1 MISTAPTT
9 EKAFEAAIV
18 DCLSSNGGYQ
28 LGDAANFDRELALD
42 RLTLLQFIQ
51 NSQPTD
57 WERLAG
63 IHGNTVEQKFIDRLC
78 QELNQRGM
86 LDVLRYGI
94 TDYGVRFKLAYFKP
108 ASGLNP
114 ETLALYNQNILT
126 VTRQVHYSTR
136 NQNSIDLLL
145 SINGLPVATVE
156 LKNHFT
162 GQDVEN
168 AKQQYGSDRDNHEL
182 LFQFKRR
189 ALVHFAVDPNEAW
202 MTTRID
208 GNNTRFL
215 PFNQGYNKGAG
226 NPPNPNGYKTAYLW
240 ETIWAKDSWLDIV
253 GRFSHLEQETI
264 TVNGKTVKKESLIFP
279 RFHQLD
285 VVRKLTT
292 DAKTKGAGHNYLIQ
306 HSAGSGKSNSIAW
319 LAYQLANLYNSQDTR
334 VFDSV
339 IVITDR
345 RVLDQQLQD
354 TIYQFDHVAGVVQKV
369 DRNAA
374 QLAEALTS
382 GTNIIITTLQKFP
395 FVLDKIGEL
404 PQRHYALIVDEAH
417 SSQGGE
423 ASKKM
428 KEALTVIDLSRS
440 AKEASGSYGSNDEDE
455 EDWVRKSMLSRG
467 KQPNLSFFAFTA
479 TPKPKTLEVF
489 GQINTQ
495 GQPEPFHLYSMRQ
508 AIEEGFIMDVL
519 QNYTTYKTY
528 FRLTKAIE
536 DDPQIHKKKASKAIA
551 RFLSLH
557 PHNLAQKTEVI
568 IEHFRQCVMPKIGG
582 KAKAMLVTASR
593 PHVIRYKDEFDKYL
607 KKQGYDDIK
616 AIVAFTAFTD
626 RETGIAYTE
635 SDINGFGE
643 RELPEKFESVEY
655 QVLIVADK
663 YQTGFDQPL
672 LHTMYVDKKLS
683 GVKAVQTLSRL
694 NRICPGKEETF
705 VLDFTNEEQEIIDAF
720 QPYYEQ
726 AILAS
731 TTNPNRLY
739 DLKNRIDGFQI
750 IGTSEVDAFARVF
763 FKPSE
768 KTSKQDH
775 ARLNA
780 LVDPACDRFQGLD
793 EEQQD
798 AFKNTLGAFIRLY
811 AFLAQIMPFTDE
823 ELEKFYAFVR
833 LLQTKL
839 PKQLQ
844 SEIFKLTDEVGLE
857 YYRLQKIREGQIV
870 LKKDSESA
878 LQPSTEAGMPRDKES
893 QAKLSE
899 IIDILNKRFN
909 TDFTDA
915 DKYFFSQI
923 EEELMRNE
931 SLSQQ
936 AKSNSIQNFKYGFD
950 DVFLTTL
957 IERMEDNQDIFTKII
972 DDPEFGNA
980 VKAWML
986 KKVYDR
992 LTEQS
997 QAS

>member
-1 MISTAPTT
+1 MLSQTT
-9 EKAFEAAIV
+9 EQAFETAIV
-18 DCLSSNGGYQ
+18 DALTTNGGYQ
-28 LGDAANFDRELALD
+28 MGDPANFDRGLALD
-42 RLTLLQFIQ
+42 RPTLLQFIH
-51 NSQPTD
+51 NSQPKA
-57 WERLAG
+57 WEKLAG

-114 ETLALYNQNILT
+114 ETLTLYNQNILT

-145 SINGLPVATVE
+145 SINGLPVATIE
-156 LKNHFT
+156 LKNQFT

-215 PFNQGYNKGAG
+215 PFNQGCNKGAG
-226 NPPNPNGYKTAYLW
+226 NPPNPHGYKTAYLW
-240 ETIWAKDSWLDIV
+240 ETIWVKDSWLDIV

-292 DAKTKGAGHNYLIQ
+292 DAKANGSGHNYLIQ

-319 LAYQLANLYNSQDTR
+319 LAYQLANLYNSQDAR

-395 FVLDKIGEL
+395 FVLDKISEL

-440 AKEASGSYGSNDEDE
+440 AKEASGSYDTSDEDE

-479 TPKPKTLEVF
+479 TPKTKTLEVF

-495 GQPEPFHLYSMRQ
+495 GKPEPFHLYSMRQ

-528 FRLTKAIE
+528 FRLTKAIQE
-536 DDPQIHKKKASKAIA
+536 DPQIHKKKASKAIA

-607 KKQGYDDIK
+607 KKQGYEDIK

-643 RELPEKFESVEY
+643 RELPEKFESIEY

-705 VLDFTNEEQEIIDAF
+705 VLDFANEEQEIVDAF

-726 AILAS
+726 TTLAA

-750 IGTSEVDAFARVF
+750 IWPSEVDAFSRVF

-798 AFKNTLGAFIRLY
+798 EFKNTIGAFLRLY
-811 AFLAQIMPFTDE
+811 AFLAQIMPFADE

-857 YYRLQKIREGQIV
+857 YYRLQKVREGQIV
-870 LKKDSESA
+870 LQKDSESA
-878 LQPSTEAGMPRDKES
+878 LQPTTEAGMSRDKES

-923 EEELMRNE
+923 EEELIQNK

-972 DDPEFGNA
+972 DDPEFGDA

-992 LTEQS
+992 LKSNPQPPD
-997 QAS
+997 